1 MFWDKINRVVK
12 PSESEKKF
20 KKTMEE
26 TPLEKN
32 DLLAMILAAIITFL
46 PAVIVVIL
54 IFLAVIWL
62 FFLR

>member
-1 MFWDKINRVVK
+1 MFWNKINRVVHPDK
-12 PSESEKKF
+12 SEKDF
-20 KKTMEE
+20 QKTLEQ

-32 DLLAMILAAIITFL
+32 DTLAMILAALITFL
-46 PAVIVVIL
+46 PAILVVIA